1 VVRARSV
8 ITGDAA
14 AVRGRRC
21 VVIGD
26 GPTLTHGGMAFGAGT
41 LFVRASG
48 GTIVDPRPHLVG
60 SLRAA
65 LEQYPHVA
73 LEIPALGYAPDQVR
87 DLEASVN
94 AVPADVVVDGS
105 PADLARVVRFAK
117 PVVALDYELDADSEA
132 RLAGALARIVPAA
145 FAPR

>member
-1 VVRARSV
+1 V
-8 ITGDAA
+8 ISGDAA

-21 VVIGD
+21 VVVGD

-41 LFVRASG
+41 LFVRAHG

-60 SLRAA
+60 SLRAT

-73 LEIPALGYAPDQVR
+73 LEIPAMGYAPQQVR

-105 PADLARVVRFAK
+105 PADLARVVRFAR
-117 PVVALDYELDADSEA
+117 PVVDVRYELDAGSEA
-132 RLAGALARIVPAA
+132 QLAQALAASVPRA
-145 FAPR
+145 FTPRG